1 MTLSELC
8 IRRPVMTVLLCIALV
23 VTGIVLYPT
32 IPIAALP
39 SFNSPVVQV
48 TATLPGASPETMAA
62 SVATPLEKQF
72 ATIPGVS
79 VISSQNTLGNSSIT
93 IEFNND
99 RDIDA
104 AAVDVQA
111 ALFRAQRA
119 LPIEMTTPPSY
130 RKVNPADAP
139 VLLLAIN
146 SPAMS
151 LAELNAFGENLI
163 SPTLATLPGVAQVQ
177 IFGQKRF
184 AVRVRAHPDA
194 LAARGLTMDELATA
208 LGRANANTPV
218 GTLDGA
224 RQTMTVQA
232 NRQLSNADA
241 FRNIIVASQPNGAL
255 VRLSDVATVE
265 DSVETIKTGSWYNNE
280 RSIVL
285 AVLRQPDANTVAVV
299 DAIRAALP
307 RLIEQMPGSVNV
319 NVVNDRSR
327 SVREAIH
334 DVQLTLALT
343 VALVVMVI
351 FLFLRRAT
359 ATMIPTVSLPIS
371 LIGTVALMK
380 AFGYSLDN
388 VSLLAI
394 TLAVGLVVDDA
405 IVMLE
410 NIVRHIENGV
420 APLKAALVGSRE
432 MGFTIISISVSLV
445 AVFIPIF
452 FMPGVIGL
460 LFHEFAAVV
469 SLAILVSAVVSLTLI
484 PMLCARFLSAENVP
498 IDESQHIYGD
508 APHAASH
515 AKPAGKPS
523 WGLRSTQW
531 FENLFEFTLHR
542 YARGLDWCLVHRK
555 VVLGVAGLT
564 FVLTA
569 VLFAVIPKGFFPE
582 EDIGQIRVNAEGPQ
596 DISFE
601 AMSERLREASE
612 RMRANPAVKSIVLS
626 IGGGPSPAIN
636 TGRLFVELKPQGERG
651 KLKEVVES
659 LRKDVSGIPGLNV
672 YFQPV
677 QNLQLGGRQS
687 KSRYQYTLQSVQAG
701 ELQNWSDKLMNKMRS
716 DPLFRDVT
724 SDSQLSGL
732 EAHLTIDRDK
742 ANALGVQIQ
751 DVRTA
756 LYTAFGERQVS
767 TIYTPIDSYY
777 VILTAAEADRVD
789 ESAFAKL
796 YVRSKTGQMVPVSAF
811 TTTER
816 RVGPI
821 AVNHQGQ
828 LPSVTVSFNL
838 APGAALGAASD
849 KIAAFQQQIGM
860 PQAIFTSWGGDA
872 AVFQSSQATQIILIV
887 AAIAVIY
894 VLLGVLYES
903 YIHPLTILAGLPSAA
918 VGALLTLYLFN
929 VELSLI
935 AMIGVLML
943 IGIVKKNAI
952 MMIDFALAAQREQ
965 GMAPAKAIRQACLLR
980 FRPILMTTLAAIM
993 GALPLALGLGAG
1005 AELRQ
1010 PLGLAVVGGLIF
1022 SQVITLFITPVI
1034 YLALDRYSGT
1044 GSLQIDADGNRIP
1057 VTASGQI
1064 IEPGEHATAR

>member
-8 IRRPVMTVLLCIALV
+8 IRRPVMTVLLCLAVIVA
-23 VTGIVLYPT
+23 GIVLYPT

-39 SFNSPVVQV
+39 SFNSPVIQV

-62 SVATPLEKQF
+62 SVATQLEKQF
-72 ATIPGVS
+72 ATIPGVT
-79 VISSQNTLGNSSIT
+79 VISSANTLGNASIT
-93 IEFNND
+93 IEFNSD
-99 RDIDA
+99 RNIDD

-111 ALFRAQRA
+111 ALFRAQRS
-119 LPIEMTTPPSY
+119 LPIEMTVPPSY

-151 LAELNAFGENLI
+151 LAELNAFGDNLI

-177 IFGQKRF
+177 VFGQKRF
-184 AVRVRAHPDA
+184 SVRVRAHPDA
-194 LAARGLTMDELATA
+194 LAARGLTLDELATA
-208 LGRANANTPV
+208 LNRANANTPV

-224 RQTMTVQA
+224 RQTLTIQA
-232 NRQLSNADA
+232 NRQMTSADA
-241 FRNIIVASQPNGAL
+241 FRNIIVASQPSGAV
-255 VRLSDVATVE
+255 VRLSDVADVE
-265 DSVETIKTGSWYNNE
+265 DSVETIKTGSWLNNE

-299 DAIRAALP
+299 DAIQAALP
-307 RLIEQMPGSVNV
+307 RLIQQMPGSVSV
-319 NVVNDRSR
+319 SVVNDRSR
-327 SVREAIH
+327 SIRESIH
-334 DVQLTLALT
+334 DVQFTLALT
-343 VALVVMVI
+343 VGLVVMVI
-351 FLFLRRAT
+351 FLFLRRAA
-359 ATMIPTVSLPIS
+359 ATLIPTVSLPIS

-410 NIVRHIENGV
+410 NIVRHIEDGV
-420 APLKAALVGSRE
+420 PPLRAALAGSRE
-432 MGFTIISISVSLV
+432 MGFTILSISISLV

-469 SLAILVSAVVSLTLI
+469 SLSILVSALVSLTLI

-498 IDESQHIYGD
+498 VDESQHAYGD
-508 APHAASH
+508 HAPGA
-515 AKPAGKPS
+515 PAHHVPQKQTL
-523 WGLRSTQW
+523 GLRSTQW
-531 FENLFEFTLHR
+531 FEDLFEWTLHR
-542 YARGLDWCLVHRK
+542 YARGLDWCLAHRR
-555 VVLGVAGLT
+555 VVLAVAGLT

-569 VLFAVIPKGFFPE
+569 VLFVKIPKGFFPE
-582 EDIGQIRVNAEGPQ
+582 EDIGQIQVNAEGPQ
-596 DISFE
+596 DISFD
-601 AMSERLREASE
+601 AMAERLRDAAE
-612 RMRANPAVKSIVLS
+612 RIRANPAVKSVVAS

-636 TGRLFVELKPQGERG
+636 TGRMFVELKPLGERPRMAQ
-651 KLKEVVES
+651 VVES
-659 LRKDVSGIPGLNV
+659 LRKDVSAVPGLAV
-672 YFQPV
+672 YFSPV
-677 QNLQLGGRQS
+677 QNLRLGGRQS
-687 KSRYQYTLQSVQAG
+687 KSRYQYTLQSVKADQLQAF
-701 ELQNWSDKLMNKMRS
+701 SDKLMAKMRAE
-716 DPLFRDVT
+716 PAFRDVT
-724 SDSQLSGL
+724 SDSQQSGL
-732 EAHLTIDRDK
+732 EAQLTIDRDK
-742 ANALGVQIQ
+742 ANALGVQMQ

-767 TIYTPIDSYY
+767 TIYTPIDNYY
-777 VILTAAEADRVD
+777 VILTAADVDRVD
-789 ESAFAKL
+789 ETAFSKL
-796 YVRSKTGQMVPVSAF
+796 YVRSRTGQMVPVSAF
-811 TTTER
+811 ATTER

-838 APGAALGAASD
+838 APGAALGEASAMINRY
-849 KIAAFQQQIGM
+849 KQEIGM
-860 PQAIFTSWGGDA
+860 PTAIFTSWGGDA
-872 AVFQSSQATQIILIV
+872 AVFQSSQATQVILLV

-894 VLLGVLYES
+894 TLLGVLYES

-918 VGALLTLYLFN
+918 IGALLTLFLFD

-935 AMIGVLML
+935 ATIGVLML

-965 GMAPAKAIRQACLLR
+965 GMAPARAIRQACLLR
-980 FRPILMTTLAAIM
+980 FRPIMMTTFAAVM

-1010 PLGLAVVGGLIF
+1010 PLGLAVVGGLLF

-1034 YLALDRYSGT
+1034 YLALDRFSGT
-1044 GSLQIDADGNRIP
+1044 GPLRIDADGNPLPQR
-1057 VTASGQI
+1057 
-1064 IEPGEHATAR
+1064 EPEAVAH

>member
-8 IRRPVMTVLLCIALV
+8 IRRPVMTVLLCLAVI

-39 SFNSPVVQV
+39 SFNSPVIQV

-62 SVATPLEKQF
+62 SVATQLEKQF

-79 VISSQNTLGNSSIT
+79 VISSSNTLGNSSIT

-99 RDIDA
+99 RNIDD

-111 ALFRAQRA
+111 ALFRAQRS

-151 LAELNAFGENLI
+151 LADLNAFGDNLI

-177 IFGQKRF
+177 VFGQKRF
-184 AVRVRAHPDA
+184 AVRVRAHPAA
-194 LAARGLTMDELATA
+194 LAARGLTLDELATA
-208 LGRANANTPV
+208 LNRANANTPV
-218 GTLDGA
+218 GTLDSA
-224 RQTMTVQA
+224 RQTLTIQA
-232 NRQLSNADA
+232 NRQLTNADA

-255 VRLSDVATVE
+255 VRLSDVAEVE
-265 DSVETIKTGSWYNNE
+265 DSVETIKTGSWLNNE

-299 DAIRAALP
+299 DAIKGALP

-319 NVVNDRSR
+319 AVVNDRSR
-327 SVREAIH
+327 SIRESIH
-334 DVQLTLALT
+334 DVQFTLALT

-351 FLFLRRAT
+351 FLFLRRAA
-359 ATMIPTVSLPIS
+359 ATLIPTVSLPIS

-410 NIVRHIENGV
+410 NIVRHIEEGV
-420 APLKAALVGSRE
+420 PPLKAALVGSRE
-432 MGFTIISISVSLV
+432 MGFTIMSISISLV

-469 SLAILVSAVVSLTLI
+469 SLAILVSAAVSLTLI

-498 IDESQHIYGD
+498 VDESHHAYGD
-508 APHAASH
+508 HAIAQ
-515 AKPAGKPS
+515 PAVPQKQTLGM
-523 WGLRSTQW
+523 RSTQW

-542 YARGLDWCLVHRK
+542 YARGLDWCLAHRRT
-555 VVLGVAGLT
+555 VLVAAGLT

-569 VLFAVIPKGFFPE
+569 VLFVTIPKGFFRE

-596 DISFE
+596 DISFD
-601 AMSERLREASE
+601 AMSERLRDAAE
-612 RMRANPAVKSIVLS
+612 RMRANPAVKSIVVA

-636 TGRLFVELKPQGERG
+636 TGRMFVELKPRGERDPMPR
-651 KLKEVVES
+651 VIES
-659 LRKDVSGIPGLNV
+659 LRRDVAGVPGLAV
-672 YFQPV
+672 YFAPV

-687 KSRYQYTLQSVQAG
+687 KSRYQYTLQSVKAG
-701 ELQNWSDKLMNKMRS
+701 QLQDYSDKLMAKMRADS
-716 DPLFRDVT
+716 LFRDVT
-724 SDSQLSGL
+724 SDSQQSGL
-732 EAHLTIDRDK
+732 EAHLSIDRDK
-742 ANALGVQIQ
+742 ANALGVQMQ

-756 LYTAFGERQVS
+756 LYSAFGERQVS
-767 TIYTPIDSYY
+767 TIYTPIDNYY
-777 VILTAAEADRVD
+777 VILQAADIDRVD
-789 ESAFAKL
+789 ETAFAKL
-796 YVRSKTGQMVPVSAF
+796 YVRSKTGQMVPLSAF
-811 TTTER
+811 ATTER

-838 APGAALGAASD
+838 APGAALGDASARID
-849 KIAAFQQQIGM
+849 RYKQEIAM
-860 PQAIFTSWGGDA
+860 PTSIFTSWGGDA
-872 AVFQSSQATQIILIV
+872 AVFQSSQATQIVLLV

-894 VLLGVLYES
+894 TLLGVLYES

-918 VGALLTLYLFN
+918 VGALLTLFVFN

-935 AMIGVLML
+935 AVIGVLML

-965 GMAPAKAIRQACLLR
+965 GMMPARAIRQACLLR
-980 FRPILMTTLAAIM
+980 FRPIMMTTFAAVM

-1010 PLGLAVVGGLIF
+1010 PLGLAVVGGLLF

-1034 YLALDRYSGT
+1034 YLALDKFSGT
-1044 GSLQIDADGNRIP
+1044 GPLQIDSEGNKLP
-1057 VTASGQI
+1057 EKV
-1064 IEPGEHATAR
+1064 PGETVRQH

>member
-8 IRRPVMTVLLCIALV
+8 IRRPVMTVLLCLAVI

-39 SFNSPVVQV
+39 SFNSPVIQV

-62 SVATPLEKQF
+62 SVATQLEKQF

-79 VISSQNTLGNSSIT
+79 VISSSNTLGNSSIT
-93 IEFNND
+93 IEFNSD
-99 RDIDA
+99 RDIDD

-111 ALFRAQRA
+111 ALFRAQRS

-151 LAELNAFGENLI
+151 LADLNAFGDNLI

-194 LAARGLTMDELATA
+194 LAARGLTLDELATA
-208 LGRANANTPV
+208 LNRANANTPV
-218 GTLDGA
+218 GTLDSA
-224 RQTMTVQA
+224 RQTLTIQA
-232 NRQLSNADA
+232 NRQMTNADA

-255 VRLSDVATVE
+255 VRLSDVAEVE
-265 DSVETIKTGSWYNNE
+265 DSVETIKTGSWLNNE

-299 DAIRAALP
+299 DAIKAALP
-307 RLIEQMPGSVNV
+307 RLIAQMPGSVNV
-319 NVVNDRSR
+319 AVVNDRSN
-327 SVREAIH
+327 SIRESIH
-334 DVQLTLALT
+334 DVQFTLALT

-351 FLFLRRAT
+351 FLFLRRAA
-359 ATMIPTVSLPIS
+359 ATLIPTVSLPIS

-410 NIVRHIENGV
+410 NIVRHIEEGV
-420 APLKAALVGSRE
+420 PPLKAALVGSRE
-432 MGFTIISISVSLV
+432 MGFTILSISISLV

-469 SLAILVSAVVSLTLI
+469 SLSILVSALVSLTLI

-498 IDESQHIYGD
+498 VDESHHAYGD
-508 APHAASH
+508 HAVAQPAAPQ
-515 AKPAGKPS
+515 KPTLGM
-523 WGLRSTQW
+523 RSTQW

-542 YARGLDWCLVHRK
+542 YARGLDWCLAHRRT
-555 VVLGVAGLT
+555 VLAAAGLT

-569 VLFAVIPKGFFPE
+569 VLFVAIPKGFFPE

-596 DISFE
+596 DISFD
-601 AMSERLREASE
+601 AMSERLRDAAE
-612 RMRANPAVKSIVLS
+612 RMRANPAVKSIVVA

-636 TGRLFVELKPQGERG
+636 TGRMFVELKPRGERG
-651 KLKEVVES
+651 AMPKVIES
-659 LRKDVSGIPGLNV
+659 LRRDVAGVPGLAV
-672 YFQPV
+672 YFAPV

-687 KSRYQYTLQSVQAG
+687 KSRYQYTLQSVKAG
-701 ELQNWSDKLMNKMRS
+701 QLQDYSDQLMAKMRADS
-716 DPLFRDVT
+716 LFRDVT
-724 SDSQLSGL
+724 SDSQQSGL

-742 ANALGVQIQ
+742 ANALGVQMQ

-756 LYTAFGERQVS
+756 LYSAFGERQVS
-767 TIYTPIDSYY
+767 TIYTPIDNYY
-777 VILTAAEADRVD
+777 VILQAADVDRTD
-789 ESAFAKL
+789 ESAFSKL

-811 TTTER
+811 ATTER

-838 APGAALGAASD
+838 APGAALGDASARID
-849 KIAAFQQQIGM
+849 RYKQEIAM
-860 PQAIFTSWGGDA
+860 PTSIFTSWGGDA
-872 AVFQSSQATQIILIV
+872 AVFQSSQATQIVLLV

-894 VLLGVLYES
+894 TLLGVLYES

-918 VGALLTLYLFN
+918 VGALLTLFIFN

-935 AMIGVLML
+935 AVIGVLML

-965 GMAPAKAIRQACLLR
+965 GMTPARAIRQACLLR
-980 FRPILMTTLAAIM
+980 FRPIMMTTFAAVM

-1010 PLGLAVVGGLIF
+1010 PLGLAVVGGLLF

-1034 YLALDRYSGT
+1034 YLALDRFSGT
-1044 GSLQIDADGNRIP
+1044 GPLQIDADGNRLP
-1057 VTASGQI
+1057 EKVSGETVRQ
-1064 IEPGEHATAR
+1064 H

>member
-8 IRRPVMTVLLCIALV
+8 IRRPVMTVLLCLAVI

-39 SFNSPVVQV
+39 SFNSPVIQV

-62 SVATPLEKQF
+62 SVATQLEKQF

-79 VISSQNTLGNSSIT
+79 VISSSNTLGNSSIT
-93 IEFNND
+93 IEFNSD
-99 RDIDA
+99 RNIDD

-111 ALFRAQRA
+111 ALFRAQRS

-151 LAELNAFGENLI
+151 LADLNAFGDNLI

-194 LAARGLTMDELATA
+194 LAARGLTLDELATA
-208 LGRANANTPV
+208 LNRANANTPV
-218 GTLDGA
+218 GTLDSA
-224 RQTMTVQA
+224 RQTLTIQA
-232 NRQLSNADA
+232 NRQLTSADA

-255 VRLSDVATVE
+255 VRLSDVAEVE
-265 DSVETIKTGSWYNNE
+265 DSVETIKTGSWLNNE

-299 DAIRAALP
+299 DAIHAALP
-307 RLIEQMPGSVNV
+307 RLIQQMPGSINV
-319 NVVNDRSR
+319 SVVNDRSR
-327 SVREAIH
+327 SIRESIH
-334 DVQLTLALT
+334 DVQFTLALT
-343 VALVVMVI
+343 VALVVLVI
-351 FLFLRRAT
+351 FLFLRRAA
-359 ATMIPTVSLPIS
+359 ATLIPTVSLPIS

-410 NIVRHIENGV
+410 NIVRHIEEGV
-420 APLKAALVGSRE
+420 PPLKAALVGSRE
-432 MGFTIISISVSLV
+432 MGFTILSISISLV

-469 SLAILVSAVVSLTLI
+469 SLSILVSALVSLTLI

-498 IDESQHIYGD
+498 VDESHHAYGD
-508 APHAASH
+508 HPVAQPAA
-515 AKPAGKPS
+515 AQKQTLGM
-523 WGLRSTQW
+523 RSTQW

-542 YARGLDWCLVHRK
+542 YARGLDWCLAHRRT
-555 VVLGVAGLT
+555 VLAAAGLT

-569 VLFAVIPKGFFPE
+569 VLFVAIPKGFFPE

-596 DISFE
+596 DISFD
-601 AMSERLREASE
+601 AMSERLRDAAE
-612 RMRANPAVKSIVLS
+612 RMRANPAVKSIVVA

-636 TGRLFVELKPQGERG
+636 TGRMFVELKPRGERG
-651 KLKEVVES
+651 AMPRVIES
-659 LRKDVSGIPGLNV
+659 LRRDVAGVPGLAV
-672 YFQPV
+672 YFAPV

-687 KSRYQYTLQSVQAG
+687 KSRYQYTLQSVKAG
-701 ELQNWSDKLMNKMRS
+701 QLQDASDQLMAKMRADS
-716 DPLFRDVT
+716 LFRDVT
-724 SDSQLSGL
+724 SDSQQSGL

-742 ANALGVQIQ
+742 ANALGVQMQ

-756 LYTAFGERQVS
+756 LYSAFGERQVS
-767 TIYTPIDSYY
+767 TIYTPIDNYY
-777 VILTAAEADRVD
+777 VILQAADADRTD

-811 TTTER
+811 ATTER

-838 APGAALGAASD
+838 APGAALGDASARID
-849 KIAAFQQQIGM
+849 RYKQEIAM
-860 PQAIFTSWGGDA
+860 PSSIFTSWGGDA
-872 AVFQSSQATQIILIV
+872 AVFQSSQATQIVLLV

-894 VLLGVLYES
+894 TLLGVLYES

-918 VGALLTLYLFN
+918 VGALLTLFIFN

-935 AMIGVLML
+935 AVIGVLML

-965 GMAPAKAIRQACLLR
+965 GMTPARAIRQACLLR
-980 FRPILMTTLAAIM
+980 FRPIMMTTFAAVM

-1010 PLGLAVVGGLIF
+1010 PLGLAVVGGLLF

-1034 YLALDRYSGT
+1034 YLALDRFSGT
-1044 GSLQIDADGNRIP
+1044 GPLQIDAEGNRLP
-1057 VTASGQI
+1057 HKV
-1064 IEPGEHATAR
+1064 PGETVRQH

>member
-8 IRRPVMTVLLCIALV
+8 IRRPVMTVLLCLAVV

-39 SFNSPVVQV
+39 SFNSPVIQV

-62 SVATPLEKQF
+62 SVATQLEKQF

-79 VISSQNTLGNSSIT
+79 VISSSNTLGNSSIT
-93 IEFNND
+93 IEFNSD
-99 RDIDA
+99 RDIDD

-111 ALFRAQRA
+111 ALFRAQRS

-151 LAELNAFGENLI
+151 LADLNAFGDNLI

-194 LAARGLTMDELATA
+194 LAARGLTLDELATA
-208 LGRANANTPV
+208 LNRANANTPV
-218 GTLDGA
+218 GTLDSA
-224 RQTMTVQA
+224 RQTLTIQA
-232 NRQLSNADA
+232 NRQLTSADA

-255 VRLSDVATVE
+255 VRLSDVAEVE
-265 DSVETIKTGSWYNNE
+265 DSVETIKTGSWLNNE

-299 DAIRAALP
+299 DAIHAALP
-307 RLIEQMPGSVNV
+307 RLIQQMPGSINV
-319 NVVNDRSR
+319 SVVNDRSR
-327 SVREAIH
+327 SIRESIH
-334 DVQLTLALT
+334 DVQFTLALT

-351 FLFLRRAT
+351 FLFLRRAA
-359 ATMIPTVSLPIS
+359 ATLIPTVSLPIS

-410 NIVRHIENGV
+410 NIVRHIEEGV
-420 APLKAALVGSRE
+420 PPLKAALVGSRE
-432 MGFTIISISVSLV
+432 MGFTILSISISLV

-469 SLAILVSAVVSLTLI
+469 SLSILVSALVSLTLI

-498 IDESQHIYGD
+498 VDESHHAYGD
-508 APHAASH
+508 HPPGQP
-515 AKPAGKPS
+515 AKPAVAQKQTLGM
-523 WGLRSTQW
+523 RSTQW

-542 YARGLDWCLVHRK
+542 YARGLDWCLAHRRT
-555 VVLGVAGLT
+555 VLVAAGLT

-569 VLFAVIPKGFFPE
+569 VLFVAIPKGFFPE

-596 DISFE
+596 DISFD
-601 AMSERLREASE
+601 AMSERLRDAAE
-612 RMRANPAVKSIVLS
+612 RMRANPAVKSIVVA

-636 TGRLFVELKPQGERG
+636 TGRMFVELKPRGERAAMP
-651 KLKEVVES
+651 KVIES
-659 LRKDVSGIPGLNV
+659 LRRDVAGVPGLAV
-672 YFQPV
+672 YFAPV

-687 KSRYQYTLQSVQAG
+687 KSRYQYTLQSVKAG
-701 ELQNWSDKLMNKMRS
+701 QLQDYSDQLMAKMRADS
-716 DPLFRDVT
+716 LFRDVT
-724 SDSQLSGL
+724 SDSQQSGL

-742 ANALGVQIQ
+742 ANALGVQMQ

-756 LYTAFGERQVS
+756 LYSAFGERQVS
-767 TIYTPIDSYY
+767 TIYTPIDNYY
-777 VILTAAEADRVD
+777 VILQAADVDRTD
-789 ESAFAKL
+789 ESAFSKL

-811 TTTER
+811 ATTER

-838 APGAALGAASD
+838 APGAALGDASARID
-849 KIAAFQQQIGM
+849 RYKQEIAM
-860 PQAIFTSWGGDA
+860 PTSIFTSWGGDA
-872 AVFQSSQATQIILIV
+872 AVFQSSQATQIVLLV

-894 VLLGVLYES
+894 TLLGVLYES

-918 VGALLTLYLFN
+918 VGALLTLFIFN

-935 AMIGVLML
+935 AVIGVLML

-965 GMAPAKAIRQACLLR
+965 GMTPARAIRQACLLR
-980 FRPILMTTLAAIM
+980 FRPIMMTTFAAVM

-1010 PLGLAVVGGLIF
+1010 PLGLAVVGGLLF

-1034 YLALDRYSGT
+1034 YLALDKFSGT
-1044 GSLQIDADGNRIP
+1044 GPLQIDAEGNKLPEKVSAEAVR
-1057 VTASGQI
+1057 Q
-1064 IEPGEHATAR
+1064 H

>member
-8 IRRPVMTVLLCIALV
+8 IRRPVMTVLLCLAVI

-39 SFNSPVVQV
+39 SFNSPVIQV

-62 SVATPLEKQF
+62 SVATQLEKQF

-79 VISSQNTLGNSSIT
+79 VISSSNTLGNSSIT

-104 AAVDVQA
+104 AAVDVQV
-111 ALFRAQRA
+111 ALFRAQRS
-119 LPIEMTTPPSY
+119 LPIEMTLPPSY

-139 VLLLAIN
+139 VILLAIN
-146 SPAMS
+146 SPSMS
-151 LAELNAFGENLI
+151 LGELNAFGDNLI

-184 AVRVRAHPDA
+184 SVRVRAHPDA
-194 LAARGLTMDELATA
+194 LAARGLTLDELATA
-208 LGRANANTPV
+208 LNRANANTPV

-224 RQTMTVQA
+224 RQTLTIQA
-232 NRQLSNADA
+232 NRQMTSADA
-241 FRNIIVASQPNGAL
+241 FRNIIVASQPSGAV
-255 VRLSDVATVE
+255 VRLSDVAEVE
-265 DSVETIKTGSWYNNE
+265 DSVETIKTGSWLNNE

-285 AVLRQPDANTVAVV
+285 AVQRQPDANTVAVV
-299 DAIRAALP
+299 DAIRSALP
-307 RLIEQMPGSVNV
+307 RLLAQMPGSVNV
-319 NVVNDRSR
+319 NVVNDRSM
-327 SVREAIH
+327 SIRESIH
-334 DVQLTLALT
+334 DVQFTLALT

-351 FLFLRRAT
+351 FLFLRRAA
-359 ATMIPTVSLPIS
+359 ATLIPTVSLPIS

-410 NIVRHIENGV
+410 NIVRHIEEGV
-420 APLKAALVGSRE
+420 PPLKAALVGSRE
-432 MGFTIISISVSLV
+432 MGFTILSISISLV

-469 SLAILVSAVVSLTLI
+469 SLSILVSALVSLTLI

-498 IDESQHIYGD
+498 VDESQHMYGETAGD
-508 APHAASH
+508 HATGAPVHRVEQ
-515 AKPAGKPS
+515 KQTIGM
-523 WGLRSTQW
+523 RSTQW
-531 FENLFEFTLHR
+531 FEDLFEWTLR
-542 YARGLDWCLVHRK
+542 KYASGLDWCLAHRR
-555 VVLGVAGLT
+555 VVLAAAGLT

-569 VLFAVIPKGFFPE
+569 VLFVKIPKGFFPE
-582 EDIGQIRVNAEGPQ
+582 EDIGQIQVNAEGPQ
-596 DISFE
+596 DISFD
-601 AMSERLREASE
+601 AMSDRLRDAAE
-612 RMRANPAVKSIVLS
+612 RIRANPAVKSVVAS

-636 TGRLFVELKPQGERG
+636 TGRMFVELKPLGERP
-651 KLKEVVES
+651 KMPQVVES
-659 LRKDVSGIPGLNV
+659 LRKDVAGVPGLAV
-672 YFQPV
+672 YFSPV
-677 QNLQLGGRQS
+677 QNLRLGGRQS
-687 KSRYQYTLQSVQAG
+687 KSRYQYTLQSVKPGQ
-701 ELQNWSDKLMNKMRS
+701 LQEFSDKLMAKMRTE
-716 DPLFRDVT
+716 PIFRDVT
-724 SDSQLSGL
+724 SDSQQSGL
-732 EAHLTIDRDK
+732 EAQLTIDRDK
-742 ANALGVQIQ
+742 ANALGVQMQ

-767 TIYTPIDSYY
+767 TIYTPIDNYY
-777 VILTAAEADRVD
+777 VILTAADIDRAD
-789 ESAFAKL
+789 ETAFSKL
-796 YVRSKTGQMVPVSAF
+796 YVRSRTGQMVPVSAF
-811 TTTER
+811 ATTER

-838 APGAALGAASD
+838 APGAALGDASKLID
-849 KIAAFQQQIGM
+849 RYREEIAM
-860 PQAIFTSWGGDA
+860 PTSIFTSWGGDA
-872 AVFQSSQATQIILIV
+872 AVFQSSQATQVVLLV

-894 VLLGVLYES
+894 TLLGVLYES

-918 VGALLTLYLFN
+918 VGALLTLFLFN

-935 AMIGVLML
+935 ATIGVLML

-980 FRPILMTTLAAIM
+980 FRPIMMTTFAAVM

-1010 PLGLAVVGGLIF
+1010 PLGLAVVGGLLF

-1044 GSLQIDADGNRIP
+1044 GPLQIDSEGNLLDEQQP
-1057 VTASGQI
+1057 
-1064 IEPGEHATAR
+1064 ATVAH

>member
-8 IRRPVMTVLLCIALV
+8 IRRPVMTVLLCLAVI

-39 SFNSPVVQV
+39 SFNSPVIQV

-62 SVATPLEKQF
+62 SVAIQLEKQF
-72 ATIPGVS
+72 ATIPGVT
-79 VISSQNTLGNSSIT
+79 VISSSNTLGNSSIT

-99 RDIDA
+99 REIDA

-111 ALFRAQRA
+111 ALFRAQRT
-119 LPIEMTTPPSY
+119 LPIEMTQPPSY

-139 VLLLAIN
+139 VILLAIN

-151 LAELNAFGENLI
+151 LAELNAFGDNLI

-177 IFGQKRF
+177 VLGQKRF
-184 AVRVRAHPDA
+184 AVRVRARPDA
-194 LAARGLTMDELATA
+194 LAARGLTLDELAVA
-208 LGRANANTPV
+208 LNRANTNTPV

-224 RQTMTVQA
+224 RQTLTIQA

-241 FRNIIVASQPNGAL
+241 FRNIIVASQPSGAI
-255 VRLSDVATVE
+255 VRLSDVAEVE
-265 DSVETIKTGSWYNNE
+265 DSVETIKTGSWLNNE

-285 AVLRQPDANTVAVV
+285 TVLRQPDANTVAVV
-299 DAIRAALP
+299 DSIKATLP
-307 RLIEQMPGSVNV
+307 RLVQQMPGSVNV
-319 NVVNDRSR
+319 AVVNDRSV
-327 SVREAIH
+327 SIRESIH
-334 DVQLTLALT
+334 DVQFTLALT

-351 FLFLRRAT
+351 FLFLRRAA
-359 ATMIPTVSLPIS
+359 ATLIPTVSVPIS

-380 AFGYSLDN
+380 ALGYSLDN

-410 NIVRHIENGV
+410 NIVRHIEEGV
-420 APLKAALVGSRE
+420 QPLKAALIGSRE
-432 MGFTIISISVSLV
+432 MGFTILSISISLV

-469 SLAILVSAVVSLTLI
+469 SLSILVSALVSLTLI
-484 PMLCARFLSAENVP
+484 PMLCARFLSADNVP
-498 IDESQHIYGD
+498 IDESQHAYGD
-508 APHAASH
+508 HKGAAVAHAAPHHAPKKASI
-515 AKPAGKPS
+515 
-523 WGLRSTQW
+523 GLRSTQW
-531 FENLFEFTLHR
+531 FEDLFNWTLR
-542 YARGLDWCLVHRK
+542 KYANGLDWCLAHRRF
-555 VVLGVAGLT
+555 VLALAGLT

-569 VLFAVIPKGFFPE
+569 VMFAKIPKGFFPE
-582 EDIGQIRVNAEGPQ
+582 EDIGQIQVNAEGPQ

-601 AMSERLREASE
+601 AMSERLRDAAE
-612 RMRANPAVKSIVLS
+612 RIRANPSVKSVVAS
-626 IGGGPSPAIN
+626 IGGGNSPAIN
-636 TGRLFVELKPQGERG
+636 TGRMFVELKPLGERP
-651 KLKEVVES
+651 KMPQVVES
-659 LRKDVSGIPGLNV
+659 LRKDVSVVPGLAV
-672 YFQPV
+672 YFSPV
-677 QNLQLGGRQS
+677 QNLRLGGRQS
-687 KSRYQYTLQSVQAG
+687 KSRYQYTLQSVKAG
-701 ELQNWSDKLMNKMRS
+701 ELQSYSDRLMAKMRAE
-716 DPLFRDVT
+716 PIFRDVT
-724 SDSQLSGL
+724 SDSQQSGL
-732 EAHLTIDRDK
+732 EAQLTIDRDK

-767 TIYTPIDSYY
+767 TIYTPIDNYY
-777 VILTAAEADRVD
+777 VILQAAEVDRTD
-789 ESAFAKL
+789 ETAFSKL
-796 YVRSKTGQMVPVSAF
+796 YVRSKTGQMVPISAF
-811 TTTER
+811 ATTER

-838 APGAALGAASD
+838 APGAALGDASS
-849 KIAAFQQQIGM
+849 KIDRFRTEIEM
-860 PQAIFTSWGGDA
+860 PSSIFTSWGGDA
-872 AVFQSSQATQIILIV
+872 AVFQSSQATQIVLLV

-894 VLLGVLYES
+894 TLLGVLYES

-918 VGALLTLYLFN
+918 IGALLTLFIFN

-935 AMIGVLML
+935 ATIGVLML

-980 FRPILMTTLAAIM
+980 FRPIMMTTFAAVM

-1010 PLGLAVVGGLIF
+1010 PLGLAVVGGLLF

-1034 YLALDRYSGT
+1034 YLALDRFSGS
-1044 GSLQIDADGNRIP
+1044 GPLQIDAEGNLR
-1057 VTASGQI
+1057 A
-1064 IEPGEHATAR
+1064 EPEALAQR

>member
-1 MTLSELC
+1 MNLSELC
-8 IRRPVMTVLLCIALV
+8 IRRPVMTILLCLAVI
-23 VTGIVLYPT
+23 VTGIALYPT

-39 SFNSPVVQV
+39 SFNSPVIQV

-62 SVATPLEKQF
+62 SVATQLEKQF

-79 VISSQNTLGNSSIT
+79 VISSSNTLGNSSIT

-119 LPIEMTTPPSY
+119 LPIEMTVPPSY

-151 LAELNAFGENLI
+151 LAELNAFGDNLI
-163 SPTLATLPGVAQVQ
+163 SPSLATLPGVAQVQ
-177 IFGQKRF
+177 VFGQKRF

-194 LAARGLTMDELATA
+194 LAARGLTLDELATA
-208 LGRANANTPV
+208 LNRANANTPV

-224 RQTMTVQA
+224 RQTLTIQA
-232 NRQLSNADA
+232 NRQLASADA
-241 FRNIIVASQPNGAL
+241 FRNIIVASQPSGAL
-255 VRLSDVATVE
+255 VRLSDVAEVE
-265 DSVETIKTGSWYNNE
+265 DSVETIKTGSWLNNE

-299 DAIRAALP
+299 DAIKKALP
-307 RLIEQMPGSVNV
+307 RLIQQMPDSVNV
-319 NVVNDRSR
+319 NVVNDRSQ
-327 SVREAIH
+327 SIRESIH
-334 DVQLTLALT
+334 DVQFTLALT
-343 VALVVMVI
+343 VGLVVMVI
-351 FLFLRRAT
+351 FLFLRRAA
-359 ATMIPTVSLPIS
+359 ATLIPTVSLPIS

-410 NIVRHIENGV
+410 NIVRHIEEGV
-420 APLKAALVGSRE
+420 PPLKAALAGSRE
-432 MGFTIISISVSLV
+432 MGFTILSISISLV

-469 SLAILVSAVVSLTLI
+469 SLSILVSAVVSLTLI

-498 IDESQHIYGD
+498 IDESQHAYGD
-508 APHAASH
+508 HAGASH
-515 AKPAGKPS
+515 APAIAQKQTI
-523 WGLRSTQW
+523 GLRSTQW

-542 YARGLDWCLVHRK
+542 YARGLDWCLAHRK
-555 VVLGVAGLT
+555 SVLAVAGLT

-569 VLFAVIPKGFFPE
+569 VLFATIPKGFFPE
-582 EDIGQIRVNAEGPQ
+582 EDIGQIQVNAEGPQ
-596 DISFE
+596 DISFD
-601 AMSERLREASE
+601 AMADRLRNAAE
-612 RMRANPAVKSIVLS
+612 RMRKNPAVKSIVVS

-636 TGRLFVELKPQGERG
+636 TGRMFVELKPLGERPRMA
-651 KLKEVVES
+651 KVVES
-659 LRKDVSGIPGLNV
+659 LRRDVAGVAGLAV
-672 YFQPV
+672 YFSPV
-677 QNLQLGGRQS
+677 QNLRLGGRQS
-687 KSRYQYTLQSVQAG
+687 KSRYQYTLQSVKPGQ
-701 ELQNWSDKLMNKMRS
+701 LQEYSDKLMVRMRA

-724 SDSQLSGL
+724 SDSQQSGL
-732 EAHLTIDRDK
+732 EAQLSIDRDK

-751 DVRTA
+751 DVRQA
-756 LYTAFGERQVS
+756 LYSAFGERQVS
-767 TIYTPIDSYY
+767 TIYTPIDNYY
-777 VILTAAEADRVD
+777 VILQAADIDRADETAF
-789 ESAFAKL
+789 SKI
-796 YVRSKTGQMVPVSAF
+796 YVRSKTGQMVPLSAF
-811 TTTER
+811 ATTER

-838 APGAALGAASD
+838 APGAALGDASSRID
-849 KIAAFQQQIGM
+849 AYKQEVAM
-860 PQAIFTSWGGDA
+860 PTSIFTSWGGDA
-872 AVFQSSQATQIILIV
+872 AVFQSSQATQVLLLV

-894 VLLGVLYES
+894 TLLGVLYES

-918 VGALLTLYLFN
+918 VGALLTLFIFN

-935 AMIGVLML
+935 ATIGVLML

-965 GMAPAKAIRQACLLR
+965 GMDPARAIRQACLLR
-980 FRPILMTTLAAIM
+980 FRPIMMTTFAAVM

-1010 PLGLAVVGGLIF
+1010 PLGLAVVGGLLF

-1034 YLALDRYSGT
+1034 YLALDRFSGT
-1044 GSLQIDADGNRIP
+1044 GPLQIDAEGNRLP
-1057 VTASGQI
+1057 ALVGG
-1064 IEPGEHATAR
+1064 EPAQQH

>member
-8 IRRPVMTVLLCIALV
+8 IRRPVMTVLLCLAVI

-39 SFNSPVVQV
+39 SFNSPVIQV

-62 SVATPLEKQF
+62 SVATQLEKQF
-72 ATIPGVS
+72 ATIPGVT
-79 VISSQNTLGNSSIT
+79 VISSANTLGNSSIT
-93 IEFNND
+93 IEFNSD

-111 ALFRAQRA
+111 ALFRAQRS
-119 LPIEMTTPPSY
+119 LPIEMTVPPSY

-151 LAELNAFGENLI
+151 LAELNAFGDNLI

-177 IFGQKRF
+177 VFGQKRF

-194 LAARGLTMDELATA
+194 LAARGLTLDELATA
-208 LGRANANTPV
+208 LNRANANTPV
-218 GTLDGA
+218 GTLDSP
-224 RQTMTVQA
+224 RQTLTIQA
-232 NRQLSNADA
+232 NRQLANADA

-255 VRLSDVATVE
+255 VRLADVAEVE
-265 DSVETIKTGSWYNNE
+265 DSVETIKTGSWLNNE

-299 DAIRAALP
+299 DAIKTALP
-307 RLIEQMPGSVNV
+307 RLIQQMPGSVNV
-319 NVVNDRSR
+319 AVVNDRSM
-327 SVREAIH
+327 SIRESIH
-334 DVQLTLALT
+334 DVQFTLALT
-343 VALVVMVI
+343 VALVVLVI
-351 FLFLRRAT
+351 FLFLRRAA
-359 ATMIPTVSLPIS
+359 ATLIPTVSLPIS

-410 NIVRHIENGV
+410 NIVRHIEEGV
-420 APLKAALVGSRE
+420 PPLKAALVGSRE
-432 MGFTIISISVSLV
+432 MGFTILSISISLV

-469 SLAILVSAVVSLTLI
+469 SLSILVSALVSLTLI

-498 IDESQHIYGD
+498 VDESQHAYGD
-508 APHAASH
+508 HAASQPVIVQ
-515 AKPAGKPS
+515 KQTLGM
-523 WGLRSTQW
+523 RSTQW

-542 YARGLDWCLVHRK
+542 YARGLDWCLAHRRT
-555 VVLGVAGLT
+555 VLVAAGLT

-569 VLFAVIPKGFFPE
+569 VLFVAIPKGFFPE
-582 EDIGQIRVNAEGPQ
+582 EDIGQIQVNAEGPQ
-596 DISFE
+596 DISFD
-601 AMSERLREASE
+601 AMAERLRDAAE
-612 RMRANPAVKSIVLS
+612 RMRANPAVRSVVVS

-636 TGRLFVELKPQGERG
+636 TGRMFIELKPLGERPRMP
-651 KLKEVVES
+651 KVVES
-659 LRKDVSGIPGLNV
+659 LRKDVAGIPGLAV
-672 YFQPV
+672 YFSPV
-677 QNLQLGGRQS
+677 QNLRLGGRQS
-687 KSRYQYTLQSVQAG
+687 KSRYQYTLQSVKAG
-701 ELQNWSDKLMNKMRS
+701 QLQEFSDKLMAKMRADS
-716 DPLFRDVT
+716 VFRDVT
-724 SDSQLSGL
+724 SDSQQSGL
-732 EAHLTIDRDK
+732 EAQLSIDRDK
-742 ANALGVQIQ
+742 ANALGVQMQ

-756 LYTAFGERQVS
+756 LYSAFGERQVS
-767 TIYTPIDSYY
+767 TIYTAIDNYY
-777 VILTAAEADRVD
+777 VILQAADIDRADETAF
-789 ESAFAKL
+789 SKL
-796 YVRSKTGQMVPVSAF
+796 YVRSKTGQMVPISAF
-811 TTTER
+811 ATTER

-838 APGAALGAASD
+838 APGAALGDASSRID
-849 KIAAFQQQIGM
+849 RYRQEIAM
-860 PQAIFTSWGGDA
+860 PTSIFTSWGGDA
-872 AVFQSSQATQIILIV
+872 AVFQSSQATQIVLLV

-894 VLLGVLYES
+894 TLLGVLYES

-918 VGALLTLYLFN
+918 IGALLTLFIFN

-935 AMIGVLML
+935 ATIGVLML

-965 GMAPAKAIRQACLLR
+965 GMPPAKAIRQACLLR
-980 FRPILMTTLAAIM
+980 FRPIMMTTFAAVM

-1010 PLGLAVVGGLIF
+1010 PLGLAVVGGLLF

-1034 YLALDRYSGT
+1034 YLALDRFSGT
-1044 GSLQIDADGNRIP
+1044 GPLQIDSEGNRLPETTAAEP
-1057 VTASGQI
+1057 VRQ
-1064 IEPGEHATAR
+1064 H

>member
-8 IRRPVMTVLLCIALV
+8 IRRPVMTVLLCLAVV

-39 SFNSPVVQV
+39 SFNSPVIQV

-62 SVATPLEKQF
+62 SVATQLEKQF

-79 VISSQNTLGNSSIT
+79 VISSSNTLGNSSVT

-99 RDIDA
+99 RDIDD

-111 ALFRAQRA
+111 ALFRAQRS
-119 LPIEMTTPPSY
+119 LPIEMTVPPSY

-151 LAELNAFGENLI
+151 LADLNAFGDNLI

-194 LAARGLTMDELATA
+194 LAARGLTLDELATA
-208 LGRANANTPV
+208 LNRANANTPV
-218 GTLDGA
+218 GTLDSA
-224 RQTMTVQA
+224 RQTLTIQA
-232 NRQLSNADA
+232 NRQLTSADA

-255 VRLSDVATVE
+255 VRLSDVAEIE
-265 DSVETIKTGSWYNNE
+265 DSVETIKTGSWLNNE

-299 DAIRAALP
+299 DAIKAALP
-307 RLIEQMPGSVNV
+307 RLIAQMPGSVNV
-319 NVVNDRSR
+319 AVVNDRSN
-327 SVREAIH
+327 SIRESIH
-334 DVQLTLALT
+334 DVQFTLALT

-351 FLFLRRAT
+351 FLFLRRAA
-359 ATMIPTVSLPIS
+359 ATLIPTVSLPIS

-410 NIVRHIENGV
+410 NIVRHIEDGV

-432 MGFTIISISVSLV
+432 MGFTILSISISLV

-469 SLAILVSAVVSLTLI
+469 SLAILVSALVSLTLI

-498 IDESQHIYGD
+498 VDESHHAYGD
-508 APHAASH
+508 HV
-515 AKPAGKPS
+515 PAQPAIAQKQTFGM
-523 WGLRSTQW
+523 RSTQW

-542 YARGLDWCLVHRK
+542 YARGLDWCLTHRRT
-555 VVLGVAGLT
+555 VLAVAGLT

-569 VLFAVIPKGFFPE
+569 VLFVTIPKGFFPE

-596 DISFE
+596 DISFD
-601 AMSERLREASE
+601 AMAERLRDAAE
-612 RMRANPAVKSIVLS
+612 RMRANPAVKSIVVA

-636 TGRLFVELKPQGERG
+636 TGRMFVELKPRGER
-651 KLKEVVES
+651 EVMPRVIES
-659 LRKDVSGIPGLNV
+659 LRRDVAGVPGLAV
-672 YFQPV
+672 YFAPV

-687 KSRYQYTLQSVQAG
+687 KSRYQYTLQSVKAG
-701 ELQNWSDKLMNKMRS
+701 QLQDSSDKLMAKMRA
-716 DPLFRDVT
+716 DPIFRDVT
-724 SDSQLSGL
+724 SDSQQSGL
-732 EAHLTIDRDK
+732 EAHLSIDRDK
-742 ANALGVQIQ
+742 ANALGVQMQ

-756 LYTAFGERQVS
+756 LYSAFGERQVS
-767 TIYTPIDSYY
+767 TIYTPIDNYY
-777 VILTAAEADRVD
+777 VILQAADVDRTD
-789 ESAFAKL
+789 ESAFSKL
-796 YVRSKTGQMVPVSAF
+796 YVRSKTGQMVPISAF
-811 TTTER
+811 ATTER

-838 APGAALGAASD
+838 APGAALGDASARID
-849 KIAAFQQQIGM
+849 RYRQEIAM
-860 PQAIFTSWGGDA
+860 PSSIFTSWGGDA
-872 AVFQSSQATQIILIV
+872 AVFQSSQTTQIVLLV

-894 VLLGVLYES
+894 TLLGVLYES

-918 VGALLTLYLFN
+918 VGALLTLFIFN

-935 AMIGVLML
+935 AVIGVLML

-965 GMAPAKAIRQACLLR
+965 GMPPAKAIRQACLLR
-980 FRPILMTTLAAIM
+980 FRPIMMTTFAAVM

-1010 PLGLAVVGGLIF
+1010 PLGLAVVGGLLF

-1034 YLALDRYSGT
+1034 YLALDRFSGT
-1044 GSLQIDADGNRIP
+1044 GPLQIDSEGNKLP
-1057 VTASGQI
+1057 EKA
-1064 IEPGEHATAR
+1064 PGETVHQH

>member
-8 IRRPVMTVLLCIALV
+8 IRRPVMTVLLCLAVV

-39 SFNSPVVQV
+39 SFNSPVIQV

-62 SVATPLEKQF
+62 SVATQLEKQF

-79 VISSQNTLGNSSIT
+79 VISSSNTLGNSSIT

-99 RDIDA
+99 RDIDD

-111 ALFRAQRA
+111 ALFRAQRS
-119 LPIEMTTPPSY
+119 LPIEMTVPPSY

-151 LAELNAFGENLI
+151 LADLNAFGDNLI

-194 LAARGLTMDELATA
+194 LAARGLTLDELATA
-208 LGRANANTPV
+208 LNRANANTPV
-218 GTLDGA
+218 GTLDSA
-224 RQTMTVQA
+224 RQTLTIQA
-232 NRQLSNADA
+232 NRQLTSADA

-255 VRLSDVATVE
+255 VRLSDVAEIE
-265 DSVETIKTGSWYNNE
+265 DSVETIKTGSWLNNE

-299 DAIRAALP
+299 DAIKAALP
-307 RLIEQMPGSVNV
+307 RLIAQMPGSVNV
-319 NVVNDRSR
+319 AVVNDRSN
-327 SVREAIH
+327 SIRESIH
-334 DVQLTLALT
+334 DVQFTLALT

-351 FLFLRRAT
+351 FLFLRRAA
-359 ATMIPTVSLPIS
+359 ATLIPTVSLPIS

-410 NIVRHIENGV
+410 NIVRHIEEGV

-432 MGFTIISISVSLV
+432 MGFTILSISISLV

-469 SLAILVSAVVSLTLI
+469 SLAILVSALVSLTLI

-498 IDESQHIYGD
+498 VDESHHAYGD
-508 APHAASH
+508 HAPAQ
-515 AKPAGKPS
+515 PAIAQKQTFGM
-523 WGLRSTQW
+523 RSTQW

-542 YARGLDWCLVHRK
+542 YARGLDWCLTHRRT
-555 VVLGVAGLT
+555 VLAVAGLT

-569 VLFAVIPKGFFPE
+569 VLFVTIPKGFFPE
-582 EDIGQIRVNAEGPQ
+582 EDIGQIQVNAEGPQ
-596 DISFE
+596 DISFD
-601 AMSERLREASE
+601 AMAARLRDAAE
-612 RMRANPAVKSIVLS
+612 RMRANPAVRSVVVS

-636 TGRLFVELKPQGERG
+636 TGRMFIELKPLGERA
-651 KLKEVVES
+651 KMPAVVES
-659 LRKDVSGIPGLNV
+659 LRKDVSGIPGLAV
-672 YFQPV
+672 YFSPV
-677 QNLQLGGRQS
+677 QNLRLGGRQS
-687 KSRYQYTLQSVQAG
+687 KSRYQYTLQSVKAG
-701 ELQNWSDKLMNKMRS
+701 QLQDSSDKLMAKMRA
-716 DPLFRDVT
+716 DPIFRDVT
-724 SDSQLSGL
+724 SDSQQSGL
-732 EAHLTIDRDK
+732 EAQLSIDRDK
-742 ANALGVQIQ
+742 ANALGVQMQ

-756 LYTAFGERQVS
+756 LYSAFGERQVS
-767 TIYTPIDSYY
+767 TIYTPIDNYY
-777 VILTAAEADRVD
+777 VILQAADVDRTD
-789 ESAFAKL
+789 ESAFSKL
-796 YVRSKTGQMVPVSAF
+796 YVRSKTGQMVPISAF
-811 TTTER
+811 ATTER

-838 APGAALGAASD
+838 APGAALGDASARID
-849 KIAAFQQQIGM
+849 RYRQEIAM
-860 PQAIFTSWGGDA
+860 PSSIFTSWGGDA
-872 AVFQSSQATQIILIV
+872 AVFQSSQATQIVLLV

-894 VLLGVLYES
+894 TLLGVLYES

-918 VGALLTLYLFN
+918 VGALLTLFIFN

-935 AMIGVLML
+935 AVIGVLML

-965 GMAPAKAIRQACLLR
+965 GMPPAKAIRQACLLR
-980 FRPILMTTLAAIM
+980 FRPIMMTTFAAVM

-1010 PLGLAVVGGLIF
+1010 PLGLAVVGGLLF

-1034 YLALDRYSGT
+1034 YLALDRFSGT
-1044 GSLQIDADGNRIP
+1044 GPLQIDAEGNKLP
-1057 VTASGQI
+1057 DKT
-1064 IEPGEHATAR
+1064 PGETVHQR

>member
-8 IRRPVMTVLLCIALV
+8 IRRPVMTVLLCIAV
-23 VTGIVLYPT
+23 IVTGIVLYPT

-39 SFNSPVVQV
+39 SFNSPVIQV

-62 SVATPLEKQF
+62 SVATQLEKQF
-72 ATIPGVS
+72 ATIPGVT
-79 VISSQNTLGNSSIT
+79 VISSSNTLGNSSIT
-93 IEFNND
+93 IEFNSD

-111 ALFRAQRA
+111 ALFRAQRS
-119 LPIEMTTPPSY
+119 LPIEMTVPPSY

-151 LAELNAFGENLI
+151 LAELNAFGDNLI

-177 IFGQKRF
+177 VFGQKRF

-194 LAARGLTMDELATA
+194 LAARGLTLDELASA
-208 LGRANANTPV
+208 LNRANANTPV
-218 GTLDGA
+218 GTLDSA
-224 RQTMTVQA
+224 RQTLTIQA
-232 NRQLSNADA
+232 NRQLANADA

-255 VRLSDVATVE
+255 VRLTDVAEVE
-265 DSVETIKTGSWYNNE
+265 DSVETIKTGSWLNNE

-299 DAIRAALP
+299 DAIKGALP
-307 RLIEQMPGSVNV
+307 RLLAQMPGSVNV
-319 NVVNDRSR
+319 SVVNDRSN
-327 SVREAIH
+327 SIRESIH
-334 DVQLTLALT
+334 DVQFTLALT

-351 FLFLRRAT
+351 FLFLRRAA
-359 ATMIPTVSLPIS
+359 ATLIPTVSLPIS

-410 NIVRHIENGV
+410 NIVRHIEEGV
-420 APLKAALVGSRE
+420 PPLRAALVGSRE
-432 MGFTIISISVSLV
+432 MGFTILSISISLV

-469 SLAILVSAVVSLTLI
+469 SLSILVSALVSLTLI

-498 IDESQHIYGD
+498 VDESQHAYGD
-508 APHAASH
+508 HAGRGDHAPAVVQ
-515 AKPAGKPS
+515 KQTLGM
-523 WGLRSTQW
+523 RSTQW
-531 FENLFEFTLHR
+531 FENLFEWTLHE
-542 YARGLDWCLVHRK
+542 YAHGLDWCLAHRR
-555 VVLGVAGLT
+555 VVLAAAGLT

-569 VLFAVIPKGFFPE
+569 VLFVKIPKGFFPE
-582 EDIGQIRVNAEGPQ
+582 EDIGQIQVNAEGPQ
-596 DISFE
+596 DISFD
-601 AMSERLREASE
+601 AMADRLRDAAE
-612 RMRANPAVKSIVLS
+612 RMRANPAVKSIVVS

-636 TGRLFVELKPQGERG
+636 TGRMFIELKPLDERP
-651 KLKEVVES
+651 KMPKVVES
-659 LRKDVSGIPGLNV
+659 LRKDVAGIPGLAV
-672 YFQPV
+672 YFSPV
-677 QNLQLGGRQS
+677 QNLRLGGRQS
-687 KSRYQYTLQSVQAG
+687 KSRYQYTLQSVKAG
-701 ELQNWSDKLMNKMRS
+701 QLQEFSDKLMAKMRADS
-716 DPLFRDVT
+716 IFRDVT
-724 SDSQLSGL
+724 SDSQQSGL
-732 EAHLTIDRDK
+732 EAQLSIDRDK
-742 ANALGVQIQ
+742 ANALGVQMQ

-756 LYTAFGERQVS
+756 LYSAFGERQVS
-767 TIYTPIDSYY
+767 TIYTPIDNYY
-777 VILTAAEADRVD
+777 VILQAADVDRQD
-789 ESAFAKL
+789 ESAFTKL
-796 YVRSKTGQMVPVSAF
+796 YVRSKTGQMVPISAF
-811 TTTER
+811 ATTER

-838 APGAALGAASD
+838 APGAALGEASA
-849 KIAAFQQQIGM
+849 KIDRYRQEIAM
-860 PQAIFTSWGGDA
+860 PTSIFTSWGGDA
-872 AVFQSSQATQIILIV
+872 AVFQSSQATQIVLLV

-894 VLLGVLYES
+894 TLLGVLYES

-918 VGALLTLYLFN
+918 IGALLTLFLFD

-935 AMIGVLML
+935 ATIGVLML

-965 GMAPAKAIRQACLLR
+965 GMAPARAIRQACLLR
-980 FRPILMTTLAAIM
+980 FRPIMMTTFAAVM

-1010 PLGLAVVGGLIF
+1010 PLGLAVVGGLLF

-1034 YLALDRYSGT
+1034 YLALDRFSGT
-1044 GSLQIDADGNRIP
+1044 GPLQIDSEGNRLP
-1057 VTASGQI
+1057 ETVHA
-1064 IEPGEHATAR
+1064 EVAHEH

>member
-1 MTLSELC
+1 MSLSELC
-8 IRRPVMTVLLCIALV
+8 IRRPVMTVLLCLAVI

-39 SFNSPVVQV
+39 SFNSPVIQV

-62 SVATPLEKQF
+62 SVATQLEKQF
-72 ATIPGVS
+72 ATIPGVT
-79 VISSQNTLGNSSIT
+79 VISSSNTLGNSSIT
-93 IEFNND
+93 IEFNSD
-99 RDIDA
+99 RNIDD

-111 ALFRAQRA
+111 ALFRAQRS
-119 LPIEMTTPPSY
+119 LPIEMTVPPSY

-139 VLLLAIN
+139 VILLAIN
-146 SPAMS
+146 SPSMS
-151 LAELNAFGENLI
+151 LGELNAFGDNLI

-184 AVRVRAHPDA
+184 SVRVRAHPDA
-194 LAARGLTMDELATA
+194 LAARGMTLDELATA
-208 LGRANANTPV
+208 LNRANANTPV

-224 RQTMTVQA
+224 RQTLTIQA
-232 NRQLSNADA
+232 NRQMTNADA
-241 FRNIIVASQPNGAL
+241 FRNIIVASQPSGAV
-255 VRLSDVATVE
+255 VRLSDVADVE
-265 DSVETIKTGSWYNNE
+265 DSVETIKTGSWLNNE

-299 DAIRAALP
+299 DGIKGALP
-307 RLIEQMPGSVNV
+307 RLVQQMPQSVNV
-319 NVVNDRSR
+319 SVVNDRSN
-327 SVREAIH
+327 SIRESIH
-334 DVQLTLALT
+334 DVQFTLALT

-351 FLFLRRAT
+351 FLFLRRAA
-359 ATMIPTVSLPIS
+359 ATLIPTVSLPIS

-410 NIVRHIENGV
+410 NIVRHIEEGV
-420 APLKAALVGSRE
+420 PPLKAALVGSRE
-432 MGFTIISISVSLV
+432 MGFTILSISISLV

-469 SLAILVSAVVSLTLI
+469 SLSILVSALVSLTLI

-498 IDESQHIYGD
+498 VDESQHTYGD
-508 APHAASH
+508 HAAGAAAH
-515 AKPAGKPS
+515 RVQQKQTI
-523 WGLRSTQW
+523 GLRATQW
-531 FENLFEFTLHR
+531 FEDLFEWTLHK
-542 YARGLDWCLVHRK
+542 YARGLDWCLAHRR
-555 VVLGVAGLT
+555 VVLAAAGLT

-569 VLFAVIPKGFFPE
+569 VLFVKIPKGFFPE
-582 EDIGQIRVNAEGPQ
+582 EDIGQIQVNAEGPQ
-596 DISFE
+596 DISFD
-601 AMSERLREASE
+601 AMSERLRDAAE
-612 RMRANPAVKSIVLS
+612 RIRANPAVKSVVAS

-636 TGRLFVELKPQGERG
+636 TGRMFVELKPLGERP
-651 KLKEVVES
+651 KMPQVVES
-659 LRKDVSGIPGLNV
+659 LRRDVSGVPGLQV
-672 YFQPV
+672 YFSPV
-677 QNLQLGGRQS
+677 QNLRLGGRQS
-687 KSRYQYTLQSVQAG
+687 KSRYQYTLQSVKPGQ
-701 ELQNWSDKLMNKMRS
+701 LQEFSDKLMAKMRAE
-716 DPLFRDVT
+716 PVFRDVT
-724 SDSQLSGL
+724 SDSQQSGL
-732 EAHLTIDRDK
+732 EAQLTIDRDK
-742 ANALGVQIQ
+742 ANAMGVQMQ
-751 DVRTA
+751 DVRAA

-767 TIYTPIDSYY
+767 TIYTPIDNYY
-777 VILTAAEADRVD
+777 VILTAADVDRVD
-789 ESAFAKL
+789 ETAFSKL

-811 TTTER
+811 ATTQR

-838 APGAALGAASD
+838 APGAALGDAS
-849 KIAAFQQQIGM
+849 KLINSYSREIEM
-860 PQAIFTSWGGDA
+860 PSSIFTSWGGDA
-872 AVFQSSQATQIILIV
+872 AVFQSSQATQVVLLV

-894 VLLGVLYES
+894 TLLGVLYES

-918 VGALLTLYLFN
+918 IGALLTLFIFN

-935 AMIGVLML
+935 ATIGVLML

-965 GMAPAKAIRQACLLR
+965 GMAPGKAIRQACLLR
-980 FRPILMTTLAAIM
+980 FRPIMMTTFAAVM

-1010 PLGLAVVGGLIF
+1010 PLGLAVVGGLLF

-1044 GSLQIDADGNRIP
+1044 GPLQIDAEGNRLDEKQP
-1057 VTASGQI
+1057 EAVA
-1064 IEPGEHATAR
+1064 H

>member
-8 IRRPVMTVLLCIALV
+8 IRRPVMTILLCLAVI
-23 VTGIVLYPT
+23 VTGIALYPT

-39 SFNSPVVQV
+39 SFNSPVIQV

-62 SVATPLEKQF
+62 SVATQLEKQF

-79 VISSQNTLGNSSIT
+79 VISSSNTLGNSSIT

-119 LPIEMTTPPSY
+119 LPIEMTVPPSY

-151 LAELNAFGENLI
+151 LAELNAFGDNLI
-163 SPTLATLPGVAQVQ
+163 SPSLATLPGVAQVQ
-177 IFGQKRF
+177 VFGQKRF

-194 LAARGLTMDELATA
+194 LAARGLTLDELATA
-208 LGRANANTPV
+208 LNRANANTPV

-224 RQTMTVQA
+224 RQTLTIQA
-232 NRQLSNADA
+232 NRQLASADA
-241 FRNIIVASQPNGAL
+241 FRNIIVASQPSGAL
-255 VRLSDVATVE
+255 VRLSDVADVE
-265 DSVETIKTGSWYNNE
+265 DSVETIKTGSWLNNE

-299 DAIRAALP
+299 DAIKNALP
-307 RLIEQMPGSVNV
+307 RLIQQMPDSVNV
-319 NVVNDRSR
+319 SVVNDRSQ
-327 SVREAIH
+327 SIRESIH
-334 DVQLTLALT
+334 DVQFTLALT
-343 VALVVMVI
+343 VGLVVMVI
-351 FLFLRRAT
+351 FLFLRRAA
-359 ATMIPTVSLPIS
+359 ATLIPTVSLPIS

-410 NIVRHIENGV
+410 NIVRHIEEGV
-420 APLKAALVGSRE
+420 PPLKAALVGSRE
-432 MGFTIISISVSLV
+432 MGFTILSISISLV

-469 SLAILVSAVVSLTLI
+469 SLSILVSALVSLTLI

-498 IDESQHIYGD
+498 IDESQHAYGD
-508 APHAASH
+508 HAGAAHAPAI
-515 AKPAGKPS
+515 KQKQTI
-523 WGLRSTQW
+523 GLRSTQW

-542 YARGLDWCLVHRK
+542 YARGLDWCLAHRK
-555 VVLGVAGLT
+555 SVLAVAGLT

-569 VLFAVIPKGFFPE
+569 VLFATIPKGFFPE
-582 EDIGQIRVNAEGPQ
+582 EDIGQIQVNAEGPQ
-596 DISFE
+596 DISFD
-601 AMSERLREASE
+601 AMADRLRDAAE
-612 RMRANPAVKSIVLS
+612 RMRKNPAVRSIVVS

-636 TGRLFVELKPQGERG
+636 TGRMFVELKPLGERPRMA
-651 KLKEVVES
+651 KVVES
-659 LRKDVSGIPGLNV
+659 LRKDVSGIAGLAV
-672 YFQPV
+672 YFSPV
-677 QNLQLGGRQS
+677 QNLRLGGRQS
-687 KSRYQYTLQSVQAG
+687 KSRYQYTLQSVKAG
-701 ELQNWSDKLMNKMRS
+701 QLQEYSDKLMGKMRA

-724 SDSQLSGL
+724 SDSQQSGL
-732 EAHLTIDRDK
+732 EAQLSIDRDK

-751 DVRTA
+751 DVRQA
-756 LYTAFGERQVS
+756 LYSAFGERQVS
-767 TIYTPIDSYY
+767 TIYTPIDNYY
-777 VILTAAEADRVD
+777 VILQAADIDRADETAF
-789 ESAFAKL
+789 SKI
-796 YVRSKTGQMVPVSAF
+796 YVRSKTGQMVPISAF
-811 TTTER
+811 ATTER

-838 APGAALGAASD
+838 APGAALGNASSRID
-849 KIAAFQQQIGM
+849 AYKQEIAM
-860 PQAIFTSWGGDA
+860 PTAIFTSWGGDA
-872 AVFQSSQATQIILIV
+872 AVFQSSQATQVLLLV

-894 VLLGVLYES
+894 TLLGVLYES

-918 VGALLTLYLFN
+918 VGALLTLFIFN

-935 AMIGVLML
+935 ATIGVLML

-952 MMIDFALAAQREQ
+952 MMIDFALAAQRDQ
-965 GMAPAKAIRQACLLR
+965 GMAPARAIRQACLLR
-980 FRPILMTTLAAIM
+980 FRPIMMTTLAAIM

-1010 PLGLAVVGGLIF
+1010 PLGLAVVGGLLF

-1034 YLALDRYSGT
+1034 YLALDRFSGT
-1044 GSLQIDADGNRIP
+1044 GPLQIDAEGNRLP
-1057 VTASGQI
+1057 ALVG
-1064 IEPGEHATAR
+1064 GETTH

>member
-8 IRRPVMTVLLCIALV
+8 IRRPVMTVLLCLAVI

-39 SFNSPVVQV
+39 SFNSPVIQV

-62 SVATPLEKQF
+62 SVATQLEKQF

-79 VISSQNTLGNSSIT
+79 VISSSNTLGNSSIT
-93 IEFNND
+93 IEFNSD
-99 RDIDA
+99 RDIDD

-111 ALFRAQRA
+111 ALFRAQRS
-119 LPIEMTTPPSY
+119 LPIEMTVPPSY

-139 VLLLAIN
+139 VILLAIN
-146 SPAMS
+146 SPSMS
-151 LAELNAFGENLI
+151 LGDLNAFGDNLI

-184 AVRVRAHPDA
+184 SVRVRAHPDA
-194 LAARGLTMDELATA
+194 LAARGLTLDELAIA
-208 LGRANANTPV
+208 LNRANANTPV

-224 RQTMTVQA
+224 RQTLTIQA
-232 NRQLSNADA
+232 NRQMTSADA
-241 FRNIIVASQPNGAL
+241 FRNIIVASQPSGAV
-255 VRLSDVATVE
+255 VRLSDVAEVE
-265 DSVETIKTGSWYNNE
+265 DSVETIKTGSWLNNE

-299 DAIRAALP
+299 DAIKGALP
-307 RLIEQMPGSVNV
+307 RLLQQMPDSVNV
-319 NVVNDRSR
+319 SVVNDRSN
-327 SVREAIH
+327 SIRESIH
-334 DVQLTLALT
+334 DVQFTLALT

-351 FLFLRRAT
+351 FLFLRRAA
-359 ATMIPTVSLPIS
+359 ATLIPTVSLPIS

-410 NIVRHIENGV
+410 NIVRHIEEGV
-420 APLKAALVGSRE
+420 PPLKAALVGSRE
-432 MGFTIISISVSLV
+432 MGFTILSISISLV

-469 SLAILVSAVVSLTLI
+469 SLSILVSALVSLTLI

-498 IDESQHIYGD
+498 IDESQHAYGD
-508 APHAASH
+508 HAAD
-515 AKPAGKPS
+515 APAHHVHQKQTLGM
-523 WGLRSTQW
+523 RSTQW
-531 FENLFEFTLHR
+531 FEDLFEWTLHK
-542 YARGLDWCLVHRK
+542 YARGLDWCLAHRR
-555 VVLGVAGLT
+555 VVLGVAGMT

-569 VLFAVIPKGFFPE
+569 VLFVKIPKGFFPE
-582 EDIGQIRVNAEGPQ
+582 EDIGQIQVNAEGPQ
-596 DISFE
+596 DISFD
-601 AMSERLREASE
+601 AMSERLRDAAE
-612 RMRANPAVKSIVLS
+612 RIRANPAVKSVVAS

-636 TGRLFVELKPQGERG
+636 TGRMFVELKPLGQRP
-651 KLKEVVES
+651 KMPQVVES
-659 LRKDVSGIPGLNV
+659 LRHDVSGVPGLQV
-672 YFQPV
+672 YFSPV
-677 QNLQLGGRQS
+677 QNLRLGGRQS
-687 KSRYQYTLQSVQAG
+687 KSRYQYTLQSVKAG
-701 ELQNWSDKLMNKMRS
+701 QLQEFSDKLMAKMRAE
-716 DPLFRDVT
+716 PVFRDVT
-724 SDSQLSGL
+724 SDSQQSGL
-732 EAHLTIDRDK
+732 EAQLTIDRDK
-742 ANALGVQIQ
+742 ANALGVQMQ

-767 TIYTPIDSYY
+767 TIYTPIDNYY
-777 VILTAAEADRVD
+777 VILTAADIDRVD
-789 ESAFAKL
+789 ETAFSKL

-811 TTTER
+811 ATTER

-838 APGAALGAASD
+838 APGAALGDASKLID
-849 KIAAFQQQIGM
+849 RYRQEIEM
-860 PQAIFTSWGGDA
+860 PTSIFTSWGGDA
-872 AVFQSSQATQIILIV
+872 AVFQSSQATQVVLLV

-894 VLLGVLYES
+894 TLLGVLYES

-918 VGALLTLYLFN
+918 IGALLTLFIFN

-935 AMIGVLML
+935 ATIGVLML

-952 MMIDFALAAQREQ
+952 MMIDFALAAQRDQ
-965 GMAPAKAIRQACLLR
+965 GMLPAKAIRQACLLR
-980 FRPILMTTLAAIM
+980 FRPIMMTTFAAVM

-1010 PLGLAVVGGLIF
+1010 PLGLAVVGGLLF

-1034 YLALDRYSGT
+1034 YLALDRFSGT
-1044 GSLQIDADGNRIP
+1044 GPLQIDAEGNPLAEPQAARQP
-1057 VTASGQI
+1057 ATVGQ
-1064 IEPGEHATAR
+1064 H

>member
-8 IRRPVMTVLLCIALV
+8 IRRPVMTVLLCLAVV

-39 SFNSPVVQV
+39 SFNSPVIQV

-62 SVATPLEKQF
+62 SVATQLEKQF

-79 VISSQNTLGNSSIT
+79 VISSSNTLGNSSIT

-99 RDIDA
+99 RNIDD

-111 ALFRAQRA
+111 ALFRAQRS

-151 LAELNAFGENLI
+151 LADLNAFGDNLI

-194 LAARGLTMDELATA
+194 LAARGLTLDELATA
-208 LGRANANTPV
+208 LNRANANTPV
-218 GTLDGA
+218 GTLDSA
-224 RQTMTVQA
+224 RQTLTIQA
-232 NRQLSNADA
+232 NRQLTSADA

-255 VRLSDVATVE
+255 VRLSDVAEVE
-265 DSVETIKTGSWYNNE
+265 DSVETIKTGSWLNNE

-299 DAIRAALP
+299 DAIHAALP
-307 RLIEQMPGSVNV
+307 RLIQQMPGSINV
-319 NVVNDRSR
+319 SVVNDRSR
-327 SVREAIH
+327 SIRESIH
-334 DVQLTLALT
+334 DVQFTLALT

-351 FLFLRRAT
+351 FLFLRRAA
-359 ATMIPTVSLPIS
+359 ATLIPTVSLPIS

-410 NIVRHIENGV
+410 NIVRHIEDGV

-432 MGFTIISISVSLV
+432 MGFTILSISISLV

-469 SLAILVSAVVSLTLI
+469 SLSILVSALVSLTLI

-498 IDESQHIYGD
+498 VDESHHAYGD
-508 APHAASH
+508 HPPGQPPQ
-515 AKPAGKPS
+515 PAVAQKQTLGM
-523 WGLRSTQW
+523 RSTQW

-542 YARGLDWCLVHRK
+542 YARGLDWCLAHRRT
-555 VVLGVAGLT
+555 VLVAAGLT

-569 VLFAVIPKGFFPE
+569 VLFVAIPKGFFPE

-596 DISFE
+596 DISFD
-601 AMSERLREASE
+601 AMSERLRDAAE
-612 RMRANPAVKSIVLS
+612 RMRANPAVKSIVVA

-636 TGRLFVELKPQGERG
+636 TGRMFVELKPRGERAAMP
-651 KLKEVVES
+651 KVIES
-659 LRKDVSGIPGLNV
+659 LRRDVSGVPGLAV
-672 YFQPV
+672 YFAPV

-687 KSRYQYTLQSVQAG
+687 KSRYQYTLQSVKAG
-701 ELQNWSDKLMNKMRS
+701 QLQDVSDQLMAKMRADS
-716 DPLFRDVT
+716 LFRDVT
-724 SDSQLSGL
+724 SDSQQSGL

-742 ANALGVQIQ
+742 ANALGVQMQ

-756 LYTAFGERQVS
+756 LYSAFGERQVS
-767 TIYTPIDSYY
+767 TIYTPIDNYY
-777 VILTAAEADRVD
+777 VILQAADVDRTD
-789 ESAFAKL
+789 ESAFSKL

-811 TTTER
+811 ATTER

-838 APGAALGAASD
+838 APGAALGDASARID
-849 KIAAFQQQIGM
+849 RYKQEIAM
-860 PQAIFTSWGGDA
+860 PTSIFTSWGGDA
-872 AVFQSSQATQIILIV
+872 AVFQSSQATQIVLLV

-894 VLLGVLYES
+894 TLLGVLYES

-918 VGALLTLYLFN
+918 VGALLTLFIFN

-935 AMIGVLML
+935 AVIGVLML

-965 GMAPAKAIRQACLLR
+965 GMTPARAIRQACLLR
-980 FRPILMTTLAAIM
+980 FRPIMMTTFAAVM

-1010 PLGLAVVGGLIF
+1010 PLGLAVVGGLLF

-1034 YLALDRYSGT
+1034 YLALDRFSGT
-1044 GSLQIDADGNRIP
+1044 GPLQIDADGNRLP
-1057 VTASGQI
+1057 EKA
-1064 IEPGEHATAR
+1064 PGEAVRQH

>member
-8 IRRPVMTVLLCIALV
+8 IRRPVMTVLLCLAVV

-39 SFNSPVVQV
+39 SFNSPVIQV

-62 SVATPLEKQF
+62 SVATQLEKQF

-79 VISSQNTLGNSSIT
+79 VISSSNTLGNSSIT

-99 RDIDA
+99 RDIDD

-111 ALFRAQRA
+111 ALFRAQRS

-151 LAELNAFGENLI
+151 LADLNAFGDNLI

-194 LAARGLTMDELATA
+194 LAARGLTLDELATA
-208 LGRANANTPV
+208 LNRANANTPV
-218 GTLDGA
+218 GTLDSA
-224 RQTMTVQA
+224 RQTLTIQA
-232 NRQLSNADA
+232 NRQLTSADA

-255 VRLSDVATVE
+255 VRLSDVAEVE
-265 DSVETIKTGSWYNNE
+265 DSVETIKTGSWLNNE

-299 DAIRAALP
+299 DAIHAALP
-307 RLIEQMPGSVNV
+307 RLIQQMPGSINV
-319 NVVNDRSR
+319 SVVNDRSR
-327 SVREAIH
+327 SIRESIH
-334 DVQLTLALT
+334 DVQFTLALT

-351 FLFLRRAT
+351 FLFLRRAA
-359 ATMIPTVSLPIS
+359 ATLIPTVSLPIS

-410 NIVRHIENGV
+410 NIVRHIEDGV
-420 APLKAALVGSRE
+420 PPLKAALVGSRE
-432 MGFTIISISVSLV
+432 MGFTILSISISLV

-469 SLAILVSAVVSLTLI
+469 SLSILVSALVSLTLI

-498 IDESQHIYGD
+498 VDESHHAYGD
-508 APHAASH
+508 HPVAQPAVAQ
-515 AKPAGKPS
+515 KPTLGM
-523 WGLRSTQW
+523 RSTQW

-542 YARGLDWCLVHRK
+542 YARGLDWCLSHRRT
-555 VVLGVAGLT
+555 VLVAAGLT

-569 VLFAVIPKGFFPE
+569 VLFVAIPKGFFPE

-596 DISFE
+596 DISFD
-601 AMSERLREASE
+601 AMSERLRDAAE
-612 RMRANPAVKSIVLS
+612 RMRANPAVKSIVVA

-636 TGRLFVELKPQGERG
+636 TGRMFVELKPRGEREAMP
-651 KLKEVVES
+651 KVIES
-659 LRKDVSGIPGLNV
+659 LRRDVAGVPGLAV
-672 YFQPV
+672 YFAPV

-687 KSRYQYTLQSVQAG
+687 KSRYQYTLQSVKAG
-701 ELQNWSDKLMNKMRS
+701 QLQDYSDQLMAKMRADS
-716 DPLFRDVT
+716 LFRDVT
-724 SDSQLSGL
+724 SDSQQSGL

-742 ANALGVQIQ
+742 ANALGVQMQ

-756 LYTAFGERQVS
+756 LYSAFGERQVS
-767 TIYTPIDSYY
+767 TIYTPIDNYY
-777 VILTAAEADRVD
+777 VILQAADVDRTD
-789 ESAFAKL
+789 ESAFSKL

-811 TTTER
+811 ATTER

-838 APGAALGAASD
+838 APGAALGDASARID
-849 KIAAFQQQIGM
+849 RYKQEIAM
-860 PQAIFTSWGGDA
+860 PTSIFTSWGGDA
-872 AVFQSSQATQIILIV
+872 AVFQSSQATQIVLLV

-894 VLLGVLYES
+894 TLLGVLYES

-918 VGALLTLYLFN
+918 VGALLTLFIFN

-935 AMIGVLML
+935 AVIGVLML

-965 GMAPAKAIRQACLLR
+965 GMTPARAIRQACLLR
-980 FRPILMTTLAAIM
+980 FRPIMMTTFAAVM

-1010 PLGLAVVGGLIF
+1010 PLGLAVVGGLLF

-1034 YLALDRYSGT
+1034 YLALDRFSGT
-1044 GSLQIDADGNRIP
+1044 GPLQIDADGNRLP
-1057 VTASGQI
+1057 EKVT
-1064 IEPGEHATAR
+1064 GEAVRQH

>member
-8 IRRPVMTVLLCIALV
+8 IRRPVMTVLLCLAVV

-39 SFNSPVVQV
+39 SFNSPVIQV

-62 SVATPLEKQF
+62 SVATQLEKQF

-79 VISSQNTLGNSSIT
+79 VISSSNTLGNSSIT

-99 RDIDA
+99 RDIDD

-111 ALFRAQRA
+111 ALFRAQRS

-151 LAELNAFGENLI
+151 LADLNAFGDNLI

-194 LAARGLTMDELATA
+194 LAARGLTLDELATA
-208 LGRANANTPV
+208 LNRANANTPV
-218 GTLDGA
+218 GTLDSA
-224 RQTMTVQA
+224 RQTLTIQA
-232 NRQLSNADA
+232 NRQLTNADA

-255 VRLSDVATVE
+255 VRLSDVAEVE
-265 DSVETIKTGSWYNNE
+265 DSVETIKTGSWLNNE

-299 DAIRAALP
+299 DAIHAALP
-307 RLIEQMPGSVNV
+307 RLIQQMPGSINV
-319 NVVNDRSR
+319 SVVNDRSR
-327 SVREAIH
+327 SIRESIH
-334 DVQLTLALT
+334 DVQFTLALT

-351 FLFLRRAT
+351 FLFLRRAA
-359 ATMIPTVSLPIS
+359 ATLIPTVSLPIS

-410 NIVRHIENGV
+410 NIVRHIEEGV

-432 MGFTIISISVSLV
+432 MGFTILSISISLV

-469 SLAILVSAVVSLTLI
+469 SLAILVSALVSLTLI

-498 IDESQHIYGD
+498 VDESHHAYGD
-508 APHAASH
+508 HPPGQPPQ
-515 AKPAGKPS
+515 PAVAQRQTLGM
-523 WGLRSTQW
+523 RSTQW

-542 YARGLDWCLVHRK
+542 YARGLDWCLAHRRT
-555 VVLGVAGLT
+555 VLVAAGLT

-569 VLFAVIPKGFFPE
+569 VLFVAIPKGFFPE

-596 DISFE
+596 DISFD
-601 AMSERLREASE
+601 AMSERLRDAAE
-612 RMRANPAVKSIVLS
+612 RMRANPAVKSIVVA

-636 TGRLFVELKPQGERG
+636 TGRMFVELKPRGERG
-651 KLKEVVES
+651 AMPKVIES
-659 LRKDVSGIPGLNV
+659 LRRDVAGVPGLAV
-672 YFQPV
+672 YFAPV

-687 KSRYQYTLQSVQAG
+687 KSRYQYTLQSVKSGQ
-701 ELQNWSDKLMNKMRS
+701 LQDYSDQLMAKMRADS
-716 DPLFRDVT
+716 LFRDVT
-724 SDSQLSGL
+724 SDSQQSGL

-742 ANALGVQIQ
+742 ANALGVQMQ

-756 LYTAFGERQVS
+756 LYSAFGERQVS
-767 TIYTPIDSYY
+767 TIYTPIDNYY
-777 VILTAAEADRVD
+777 VILQAADVDRTD
-789 ESAFAKL
+789 ESAFSKL

-811 TTTER
+811 ATTER

-838 APGAALGAASD
+838 APGAALGDASARID
-849 KIAAFQQQIGM
+849 RYKQEIAM
-860 PQAIFTSWGGDA
+860 PTSIFTSWGGDA
-872 AVFQSSQATQIILIV
+872 AVFQSSQATQIVLLV

-894 VLLGVLYES
+894 TLLGVLYES

-918 VGALLTLYLFN
+918 VGALLTLFIFN

-935 AMIGVLML
+935 AVIGVLML

-965 GMAPAKAIRQACLLR
+965 GMTPARAIRQACLLR
-980 FRPILMTTLAAIM
+980 FRPIMMTTFAAVM

-1010 PLGLAVVGGLIF
+1010 PLGLAVVGGLLF

-1034 YLALDRYSGT
+1034 YLALDRFSGT
-1044 GSLQIDADGNRIP
+1044 GPLQIDAEGNKLP
-1057 VTASGQI
+1057 EKA
-1064 IEPGEHATAR
+1064 PGEAVRQH

>member
-8 IRRPVMTVLLCIALV
+8 IRRPVMTVLLCLAVV

-39 SFNSPVVQV
+39 SFNSPVIQV

-62 SVATPLEKQF
+62 SVATQLEKQF

-79 VISSQNTLGNSSIT
+79 VISSSNTLGNSSIT
-93 IEFNND
+93 IEFNSD
-99 RDIDA
+99 RDIDD

-111 ALFRAQRA
+111 ALFRAQRS

-151 LAELNAFGENLI
+151 LADLNAFGDNLI

-194 LAARGLTMDELATA
+194 LAARGLTLDELATA
-208 LGRANANTPV
+208 LNRANANTPV
-218 GTLDGA
+218 GTLDSA
-224 RQTMTVQA
+224 RQTLTIQA
-232 NRQLSNADA
+232 NRQLASADA

-255 VRLSDVATVE
+255 VRLSDVAEVE
-265 DSVETIKTGSWYNNE
+265 DSVETIKTGSWLNNE

-299 DAIRAALP
+299 DAIHAALP
-307 RLIEQMPGSVNV
+307 RLIQQMPGSINV
-319 NVVNDRSR
+319 AVVNDRSR
-327 SVREAIH
+327 SIRESIH
-334 DVQLTLALT
+334 DVQFTLALT

-351 FLFLRRAT
+351 FLFLRRAA
-359 ATMIPTVSLPIS
+359 ATLIPTVSLPIS

-410 NIVRHIENGV
+410 NIVRHIEDGV

-432 MGFTIISISVSLV
+432 MGFTILSISISLV

-469 SLAILVSAVVSLTLI
+469 SLSILVSALVSLTLI

-498 IDESQHIYGD
+498 VDESHHAYGD
-508 APHAASH
+508 HPTGQPPQ
-515 AKPAGKPS
+515 PAVAQKQTLGM
-523 WGLRSTQW
+523 RSTQW
-531 FENLFEFTLHR
+531 FENLFEYTLHR
-542 YARGLDWCLVHRK
+542 YARGLDWCLAHRRT
-555 VVLGVAGLT
+555 VLVAAGLT

-569 VLFAVIPKGFFPE
+569 VLFVAIPKGFFPE

-596 DISFE
+596 DISFD
-601 AMSERLREASE
+601 AMSERLRDAAE
-612 RMRANPAVKSIVLS
+612 RMRANPAVKSIVVA

-636 TGRLFVELKPQGERG
+636 TGRMFVELKPRGERAAMP
-651 KLKEVVES
+651 KVIES
-659 LRKDVSGIPGLNV
+659 LRRDVSGVPGLAV
-672 YFQPV
+672 YFAPV

-687 KSRYQYTLQSVQAG
+687 KSRYQYTLQSVKAG
-701 ELQNWSDKLMNKMRS
+701 QLQDYSDQLMAKMRA
-716 DPLFRDVT
+716 DTLFRDVT
-724 SDSQLSGL
+724 SDSQQSGL

-742 ANALGVQIQ
+742 ANALGVQMQ

-756 LYTAFGERQVS
+756 LYSAFGERQVS
-767 TIYTPIDSYY
+767 TIYTPIDNYY
-777 VILTAAEADRVD
+777 VILQAADVDRTD
-789 ESAFAKL
+789 ESAFSKL

-811 TTTER
+811 ATTER

-838 APGAALGAASD
+838 APGAALGDASARID
-849 KIAAFQQQIGM
+849 RYRQEIAM
-860 PQAIFTSWGGDA
+860 PTSIFTSWGGDA
-872 AVFQSSQATQIILIV
+872 AVFQSSQATQIVLLV

-894 VLLGVLYES
+894 TLLGVLYES

-918 VGALLTLYLFN
+918 VGALLTLFIFN

-935 AMIGVLML
+935 AVIGVLML

-965 GMAPAKAIRQACLLR
+965 GMTPARAIRQACLLR
-980 FRPILMTTLAAIM
+980 FRPIMMTTFAAVM

-1010 PLGLAVVGGLIF
+1010 PLGLAVVGGLLF

-1034 YLALDRYSGT
+1034 YLALDRFSGT
-1044 GSLQIDADGNRIP
+1044 GPLQIDAHGNELP
-1057 VTASGQI
+1057 QKV
-1064 IEPGEHATAR
+1064 PGETVRQH

>member
-8 IRRPVMTVLLCIALV
+8 IRRPVMTVLLCLAVI

-39 SFNSPVVQV
+39 SFNSPVIQV

-62 SVATPLEKQF
+62 SVATQLEKQF

-79 VISSQNTLGNSSIT
+79 VISSSNTLGNSSIT

-111 ALFRAQRA
+111 ALFRAQRS
-119 LPIEMTTPPSY
+119 LPIEMTLPPSY

-139 VLLLAIN
+139 VILLAIN
-146 SPAMS
+146 SPSMS
-151 LAELNAFGENLI
+151 LGELNAFGDNLI

-184 AVRVRAHPDA
+184 SVRVRAHPDA
-194 LAARGLTMDELATA
+194 LAARGLTLDELATA
-208 LGRANANTPV
+208 LNRANANTPV
-218 GTLDGA
+218 GTLDGT
-224 RQTMTVQA
+224 RQTLTIQA
-232 NRQLSNADA
+232 NRQMTNADA
-241 FRNIIVASQPNGAL
+241 FRNIIVASQPSGAV
-255 VRLSDVATVE
+255 VRLSDVAEVE
-265 DSVETIKTGSWYNNE
+265 DSVETIKTGSWLNNE

-285 AVLRQPDANTVAVV
+285 AVQRQPDANTVAVV
-299 DAIRAALP
+299 DAIRSALP
-307 RLIEQMPGSVNV
+307 RLLAQMPGSVNV
-319 NVVNDRSR
+319 NVVNDRSMSIR
-327 SVREAIH
+327 GSIH
-334 DVQLTLALT
+334 DVQFTLALT

-351 FLFLRRAT
+351 FLFLRRAA
-359 ATMIPTVSLPIS
+359 ATLIPTVSLPIS

-410 NIVRHIENGV
+410 NIVRHIEEGV
-420 APLKAALVGSRE
+420 PPLKAALVGSRE
-432 MGFTIISISVSLV
+432 MGFTILSISISLV

-469 SLAILVSAVVSLTLI
+469 SLSILVSALVSLTLI

-498 IDESQHIYGD
+498 VDESQHMYGEATGD
-508 APHAASH
+508 HAAGAPVH
-515 AKPAGKPS
+515 RVEQKQTIGM
-523 WGLRSTQW
+523 RSTQW
-531 FENLFEFTLHR
+531 FEDLFEWTLR
-542 YARGLDWCLVHRK
+542 KYASGLDWCLAHRR
-555 VVLGVAGLT
+555 VVLAAAGLT

-569 VLFAVIPKGFFPE
+569 VLFVKIPKGFFPE
-582 EDIGQIRVNAEGPQ
+582 EDIGQIQVNAEGPQ
-596 DISFE
+596 DISFD
-601 AMSERLREASE
+601 AMSDRLRDAAE
-612 RMRANPAVKSIVLS
+612 RIRANPAVKSVVAS

-636 TGRLFVELKPQGERG
+636 TGRMFVELKPLGERP
-651 KLKEVVES
+651 KMPQVVES
-659 LRKDVSGIPGLNV
+659 LRKDVAGVPGLAV
-672 YFQPV
+672 YFSPV
-677 QNLQLGGRQS
+677 QNLRLGGRQS
-687 KSRYQYTLQSVQAG
+687 KSRYQYTLQSVKPGQ
-701 ELQNWSDKLMNKMRS
+701 LQEFSDKLMAKMRTE
-716 DPLFRDVT
+716 PIFRDVT
-724 SDSQLSGL
+724 SDSQQSGL
-732 EAHLTIDRDK
+732 EAQLTIDRDK
-742 ANALGVQIQ
+742 ANALGVQMQ

-767 TIYTPIDSYY
+767 TIYTPIDNYY
-777 VILTAAEADRVD
+777 VILTAADIDRAD
-789 ESAFAKL
+789 ETAFSKL
-796 YVRSKTGQMVPVSAF
+796 YVRSRTGQMVPVSAF
-811 TTTER
+811 ATTER

-838 APGAALGAASD
+838 APGAALGDASKLID
-849 KIAAFQQQIGM
+849 RYRDEIAM
-860 PQAIFTSWGGDA
+860 PTSIFTSWGGDA
-872 AVFQSSQATQIILIV
+872 AVFQSSQATQVVLLV

-894 VLLGVLYES
+894 TLLGVLYES

-918 VGALLTLYLFN
+918 VGALLTLFLFN

-935 AMIGVLML
+935 ATIGVLML

-980 FRPILMTTLAAIM
+980 FRPIMMTTFAAVM

-1010 PLGLAVVGGLIF
+1010 PLGLAVVGGLLF

-1044 GSLQIDADGNRIP
+1044 GPLQIDSEGNP
-1057 VTASGQI
+1057 LDEQQ
-1064 IEPGEHATAR
+1064 PATVAH

>member
-8 IRRPVMTVLLCIALV
+8 IRRPVMTVLLCLAVI

-39 SFNSPVVQV
+39 SFNSPVIQV

-62 SVATPLEKQF
+62 SVATQLEKQF

-79 VISSQNTLGNSSIT
+79 VISSSNTLGNSSIT

-111 ALFRAQRA
+111 ALFRAQRS
-119 LPIEMTTPPSY
+119 LPIEMTLPPSY

-139 VLLLAIN
+139 VILLAIN
-146 SPAMS
+146 SPSMS
-151 LAELNAFGENLI
+151 LGELNAFGDNLI

-184 AVRVRAHPDA
+184 SVRVRAHPDA
-194 LAARGLTMDELATA
+194 LAARGLTLDELATA
-208 LGRANANTPV
+208 LNRANANTPV

-224 RQTMTVQA
+224 RQTLTIQA
-232 NRQLSNADA
+232 NRQMTSADA
-241 FRNIIVASQPNGAL
+241 FRNIIVASQPSGAV
-255 VRLSDVATVE
+255 VRLSDVAEVE
-265 DSVETIKTGSWYNNE
+265 DSVETIKTGSWLNNE

-285 AVLRQPDANTVAVV
+285 AVQRQPDANTVAVV
-299 DAIRAALP
+299 DAIRSALP
-307 RLIEQMPGSVNV
+307 RLLAQMPGSVNV
-319 NVVNDRSR
+319 NVVNDRSM
-327 SVREAIH
+327 SIRESIH
-334 DVQLTLALT
+334 DVQFTLALT

-351 FLFLRRAT
+351 FLFLRRAA
-359 ATMIPTVSLPIS
+359 ATLIPTVSLPIS

-410 NIVRHIENGV
+410 NIVRHIEEGV
-420 APLKAALVGSRE
+420 PPLKAALVGSRE
-432 MGFTIISISVSLV
+432 MGFTILSISISLV

-469 SLAILVSAVVSLTLI
+469 SLSILVSALVSLTLI

-498 IDESQHIYGD
+498 VDESQHMYGETAGD
-508 APHAASH
+508 HATGAPVHRVEQ
-515 AKPAGKPS
+515 KQTIGM
-523 WGLRSTQW
+523 RSTQW
-531 FENLFEFTLHR
+531 FEDLFEWTLR
-542 YARGLDWCLVHRK
+542 KYASGLDWCLAHRR
-555 VVLGVAGLT
+555 VVLAAAGLT

-569 VLFAVIPKGFFPE
+569 VLFVKIPKGFFPE
-582 EDIGQIRVNAEGPQ
+582 EDIGQIQVNAEGPQ
-596 DISFE
+596 DISFD
-601 AMSERLREASE
+601 AMSDRLRDAAE
-612 RMRANPAVKSIVLS
+612 RIRANPAVKSVVAS

-636 TGRLFVELKPQGERG
+636 TGRMFVELKPLGERP
-651 KLKEVVES
+651 KMPQVVES
-659 LRKDVSGIPGLNV
+659 LRKDVAGVPGLAV
-672 YFQPV
+672 YFSPV
-677 QNLQLGGRQS
+677 QNLRLGGRQS
-687 KSRYQYTLQSVQAG
+687 KSRYQYTLQSVKPGQ
-701 ELQNWSDKLMNKMRS
+701 LQEFSDKLMAKMRTE
-716 DPLFRDVT
+716 PIFRDVT
-724 SDSQLSGL
+724 SDSQQSGL
-732 EAHLTIDRDK
+732 EAQLTIDRDK
-742 ANALGVQIQ
+742 ANALGVQMQ

-767 TIYTPIDSYY
+767 TIYTPIDNYY
-777 VILTAAEADRVD
+777 VILTAADIDRAD
-789 ESAFAKL
+789 ETAFSKL
-796 YVRSKTGQMVPVSAF
+796 YVRSRTGQMVPVSAF
-811 TTTER
+811 ATTER

-838 APGAALGAASD
+838 APGAALGDASKLID
-849 KIAAFQQQIGM
+849 RYREEIAM
-860 PQAIFTSWGGDA
+860 PTSIFTSWGGDA
-872 AVFQSSQATQIILIV
+872 AVFQSSQATQVVLLV

-894 VLLGVLYES
+894 TLLGVLYES

-918 VGALLTLYLFN
+918 VGALLTLFLFN

-935 AMIGVLML
+935 ATIGVLML

-980 FRPILMTTLAAIM
+980 FRPIMMTTFAAVM

-1010 PLGLAVVGGLIF
+1010 PLGLAVVGGLLF

-1044 GSLQIDADGNRIP
+1044 GPLQIDSEGNLLDEQQP
-1057 VTASGQI
+1057 
-1064 IEPGEHATAR
+1064 ATVAH